1 MHLDRTELQLLL
13 IAARDAAWAARA
25 EQERSRL
32 PRLASAD
39 AYERLAARLESELVR
54 ETATGAAAVARP
66 APPSQTPV

>member
-13 IAARDAAWAARA
+13 LAARDAAWSARA
-25 EQERSRL
+25 EQERSRV

-54 ETATGAAAVARP
+54 ETASQGSGTSA
-66 APPSQTPV
+66 QTPV